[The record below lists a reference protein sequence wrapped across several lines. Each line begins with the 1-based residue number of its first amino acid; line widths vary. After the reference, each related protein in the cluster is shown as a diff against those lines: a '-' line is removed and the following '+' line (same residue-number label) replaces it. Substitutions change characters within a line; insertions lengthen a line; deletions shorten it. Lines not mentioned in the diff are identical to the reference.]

1 MLSLSQKRRRLLTI
15 ERSKSFSSSHEVNEQ
30 SRRIFRPSSHETK
43 VKMKS
48 QKRSN
53 RFGRLLA
60 TFNSFD
66 TEDSLEVNRHDHFDE
81 EYFVSFPRAL
91 VAANSHD
98 EEDDV
103 NFVNVCYAGL
113 EAEMDESIISPEIY
127 IGKGGKILF
136 EI

>member
-1 MLSLSQKRRRLLTI
+1 
-15 ERSKSFSSSHEVNEQ
+15 
-30 SRRIFRPSSHETK
+30 
-43 VKMKS
+43 MKS